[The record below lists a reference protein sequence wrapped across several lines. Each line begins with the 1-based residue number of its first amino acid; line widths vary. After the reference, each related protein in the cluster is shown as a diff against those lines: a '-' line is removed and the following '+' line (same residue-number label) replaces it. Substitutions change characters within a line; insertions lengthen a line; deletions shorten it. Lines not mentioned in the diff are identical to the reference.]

1 MMDESY
7 GRIVWKN
14 LSDLK
19 LILLINQFIEKHEI
33 KSSRQ
38 YHRKLLEN
46 PNSAPSM
53 WFINQK
59 YGSWKN
65 LLVSLGCDNGEYGK
79 WAKISE
85 KDLLKIVESFIT
97 VEKITSQRM
106 YEKRSVGKDVP
117 SLSTLKKRFGDIR
130 YLFRKN
136 TEKSSFTDFELM
148 IELRNEIVRLKL
160 QDDLSMTKFRKLV
173 QSPKL
178 PSVDTIMKRTNKNW
192 EELMTEIGFDYRK
205 IKINKQRNNLSKKK
219 KTK

>member
-1 MMDESY
+1 MKQDD

-117 SLSTLKKRFGDIR
+117 SLRTLKKRVGDIR

>member
-1 MMDESY
+1 MKQDD

-59 YGSWKN
+59 YGSWKS

>member
-1 MMDESY
+1 MKQDD

-117 SLSTLKKRFGDIR
+117 SLSTLKKRCGDIR